1 MAFINFPTT
10 GLVANATKHQIGNRS
25 WRWNGNAWDKD
36 DHGHSGEA
44 VVDSFNG
51 LTGDVTGVGSFDGL
65 TGSVLARNILPH
77 IHLAGISSDGG
88 ATFGGIVNHSS
99 DVNITGALDVTGKSH
114 FIGGV
119 SGDKGAT
126 FSQVDIISGNGV
138 RLAGNAGQNAELLI
152 KLETQKATLGDTE
165 GEGDS
170 TTLVVDDGNTTIEL
184 NAPTVTVSEDIVHSG
199 DTNTKFTFNTDQI
212 KTDAGGNTILE
223 VNAGDFKVLTGISAA
238 AGATFAGLVES
249 SGISC
254 GASTVGSVTLSSGVA
269 TATLFNGTATLALT
283 ANTATSA
290 TTATNVSISAVN
302 DDTQYRI
309 PFAAGAAAGTVA
321 LGLKSDSGNTS
332 EGLFF
337 RPDIATLTTG
347 TVQALGVT
355 LGNRGITFADG
366 TGIVTATRTDSYTGQ
381 IETASDKTYI
391 IDPSPATDRTITG
404 YYIKSG
410 AGTVTATLKN
420 ANDTVKAAS
429 VSTTSGVQSSLGNTS
444 VSAGATM
451 SIVTSSNSSATDVV
465 FSVEYTT
472 IS

>member
-1 MAFINFPTT
+1 MVALGFPTT
-10 GLVANATKHQIGNRS
+10 GLVANKTKHSIGTKS
-25 WRWNGNAWDKD
+25 WVWNGSAWDKD
-36 DHGHSGEA
+36 EHGHTGDE

-114 FIGGV
+114 FIDGISAAGGSFGEILISAG
-119 SGDKGAT
+119 SGIKNTLDAPNLSVKIE
-126 FSQVDIISGNGV
+126 QGNKV
-138 RLAGNAGQNAELLI
+138 
-152 KLETQKATLGDTE
+152 TLGDAS
-165 GEGDS
+165 GSDDN

-254 GASTVGSVTLSSGVA
+254 GTSTVGSVVIGGGVMV
-269 TATLFNGTATLALT
+269 GTATVALL

-290 TTATNVSISAVN
+290 TTATNVSISAVD

-309 PFAAGAAAGTVA
+309 PFAAGAEAGTVV

-391 IDPSPATDRTITG
+391 IDPSAATDRTITG

-429 VSTTSGVQSSLGNTS
+429 VATTSGDQSSLANTS

>member
-1 MAFINFPTT
+1 MVALGFPTT
-10 GLVANATKHQIGNRS
+10 GLVANKTKHSIGTKS
-25 WRWNGNAWDKD
+25 WVWNGSAWDKATTD
-36 DHGHSGEA
+36 ADHGHSGGT

-114 FIGGV
+114 FIGGISAAGGSFGEILISAG
-119 SGDKGAT
+119 SGIKNTLDSPNLAVK
-126 FSQVDIISGNGV
+126 FESGKV
-138 RLAGNAGQNAELLI
+138 
-152 KLETQKATLGDTE
+152 TLGDAS
-165 GEGDS
+165 GSDDN
-170 TTLVVDDGNTTIEL
+170 TTVVVDDGNTTIEL

-223 VNAGDFKVLTGISAA
+223 VNAGDFKVLTGVSAA

-254 GASTVGSVTLSSGVA
+254 GASTVGSVVISSGVMV
-269 TATLFNGTATLALT
+269 GTATAALS
-283 ANTATSA
+283 ANSATSA
-290 TTATNVSISAVN
+290 TTATNVSITAVN
-302 DDTQYRI
+302 DSTQYQI
-309 PFAAGAAAGTVA
+309 PFAAGSEAGSAA
-321 LGLKSDSGNTS
+321 LGLKSDGGNTS
-332 EGLFF
+332 DGLWF

-391 IDPSPATDRTITG
+391 IDPSPATARTITG

-429 VSTTSGVQSSLGNTS
+429 VATTSGDQSSLANTS

-472 IS
+472 TS